1 MKEKVKE
8 MKSQME
14 ALEKEDDF
22 LGGGG
27 GGGGANIMANQDGL
41 SSPHGAVHPFPIVQY
56 SLYADLPSPRNSP
69 FFPSLARKN
78 SFGPH
83 TRPSTPPASSP
94 RELPPL
100 SLDLPKG
107 SDSKTARTDEKHS
120 KKGKGKKKKQL
131 ATARSGVG
139 TWTRRKKEREVHEK
153 DREKEKPKEKE
164 REQQQQSKKKGGRG
178 DEEPKAKPRRGT
190 LVRLLNKQKEAASDD
205 DGEEDGGNEAE
216 DRQSMRRSR
225 SEDDLAKA
233 KKKGKII
240 IPFLFYF
247 SFNYSPCRK

>member
-14 ALEKEDDF
+14 VLEKEDDF

-27 GGGGANIMANQDGL
+27 GGGANIMANQDDL
-41 SSPHGAVHPFPIVQY
+41 PSPHGAVHPFPIVQY

-164 REQQQQSKKKGGRG
+164 REQQQQSSKKKGDRG

-233 KKKGKII
+233 KKKRKII